1 MGPPGEG
8 DPLRWALWGIVYMSS
23 LGHPKARIRL
33 LCLVKRQCIVR
44 LTIIM
49 PWGDTGSVVK
59 SLMWGMIQRGRSP
72 K

>member
-1 MGPPGEG
+1 MG
-8 DPLRWALWGIVYMSS
+8 ALGHRIYVIII
-23 LGHPKARIRL
+23 GHPKTRIRL

-59 SLMWGMIQRGRSP
+59 SLMLGMIQRGRSP